1 MSIEEASKRLEVTF
15 KETERRLDVIGD
27 KVDSALVDCENQKGS
42 SIVPATVSATQ
53 LLKQVHDVK
62 TEFKTVV
69 DQVGNLKND
78 HEEFITEILQEL
90 KNVTLAAESLKSLG
104 VDESNNA
111 ITNEK
116 EQVQPALKQKG
127 KKK

>member
-1 MSIEEASKRLEVTF
+1 MK
-15 KETERRLDVIGD
+15 
-27 KVDSALVDCENQKGS
+27 
-42 SIVPATVSATQ
+42 
-53 LLKQVHDVK
+53 
-62 TEFKTVV
+62 
-69 DQVGNLKND
+69 VGNLKND

-104 VDESNNA
+104 SDESNNA
-111 ITNEK
+111 INNEK

>member
-1 MSIEEASKRLEVTF
+1 MK
-15 KETERRLDVIGD
+15 
-27 KVDSALVDCENQKGS
+27 
-42 SIVPATVSATQ
+42 
-53 LLKQVHDVK
+53 
-62 TEFKTVV
+62 
-69 DQVGNLKND
+69 VGNLKND